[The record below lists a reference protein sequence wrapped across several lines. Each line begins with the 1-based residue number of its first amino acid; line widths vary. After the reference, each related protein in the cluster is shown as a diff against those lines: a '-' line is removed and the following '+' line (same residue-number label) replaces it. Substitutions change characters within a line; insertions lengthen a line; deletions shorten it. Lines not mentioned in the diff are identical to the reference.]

1 MSQALTDPAH
11 LRRRQIE
18 AFQLGRRVA
27 RPRLLRLARHRLR
40 LAAIMR
46 QLWIESE
53 KQLDRH
59 MARWAKK
66 LILLDTVDGEARAR
80 RLTPEE
86 IEILVQKPTSASADD
101 RRRRSRTDRNGGG
114 PERASGWSGGSA

>member
-1 MSQALTDPAH
+1 MSEALMDSVH
-11 LRRRQIE
+11 VRRRRIR
-18 AFQLGRRVA
+18 AFQRRRNAVI
-27 RPRLLRLARHRLR
+27 PRLLRLARHRLHH
-40 LAAIMR
+40 AALMR

-86 IEILVQKPTSASADD
+86 IEILVQKPPSASADN
-101 RRRRSRTDRNGGG
+101 RRRGSRKDRSGGG